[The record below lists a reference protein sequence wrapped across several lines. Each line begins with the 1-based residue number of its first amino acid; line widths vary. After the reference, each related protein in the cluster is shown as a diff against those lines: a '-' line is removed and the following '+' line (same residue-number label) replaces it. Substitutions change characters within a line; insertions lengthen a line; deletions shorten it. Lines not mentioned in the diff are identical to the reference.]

1 MSEVALPSSPAPGGA
16 GQGFRHAIKSL
27 CRALGL
33 KVQRFHPRYDE
44 TIRLVRLLQ
53 ENGIDLVFDVGASTG
68 QFGIDLRREGY
79 RGRIISFEPLSRSHQ
94 RLTHLA
100 SADPDWQIAPRCAV
114 GATPGT
120 TRVNI
125 AGNSDSSSILGMLD
139 RHRDGLPGV
148 DYVASEEASV
158 TTLDAFI
165 DGSGQGCRNA
175 ALKLDTQG
183 FEMEVLKG
191 AERHMTSLKMIYTE
205 LSLQPVYDGAPGF
218 LEMYQ
223 YLTQRGFTCVSLM
236 PTFVD
241 TVNYEVLQ
249 VNGAFLRK

>member
-16 GQGFRHAIKSL
+16 GQAFRTAIKSL
-27 CRALGL
+27 CRSLGL
-33 KVQRFHPRYDE
+33 KIQKFHPRYDE

-53 ENGIDLVFDVGASTG
+53 QNGIDLVFDVGASTG
-68 QFGIDLRREGY
+68 QFGTDLRREGY
-79 RGRIISFEPLSRSHQ
+79 QGRIISFEPLSRSHG
-94 RLTHLA
+94 RLSQLT
-100 SADPDWQIAPRCAV
+100 SRDPNWQVAPRCAV
-114 GATPGT
+114 GSSPGT
-120 TRVNI
+120 TRINI

-148 DYVASEEASV
+148 DYIASEDAEV
-158 TTLDAFI
+158 TTLDAYI
-165 DGSGQGCRNA
+165 DQTGEPCRAA

-191 AERHMTSLKMIYTE
+191 AERHLQGMKLIYTE

-218 LEMYQ
+218 LEVYQ
-223 YLTQRGFTCVSLM
+223 FLTQRGFTCVSLM

>member
-1 MSEVALPSSPAPGGA
+1 MSEVALPTSPVPGGA
-16 GQGFRHAIKSL
+16 GQAFRTAIKSL
-27 CRALGL
+27 CRSLGL

-44 TIRLVRLLQ
+44 TIRLVRLMEQ
-53 ENGIDLVFDVGASTG
+53 NGIGLVFDVGASTG

-79 RGRIISFEPLSRSHQ
+79 AGQIISFEPLSRSHGRLS
-94 RLTHLA
+94 RLT
-100 SADPDWQIAPRCAV
+100 SGDPDWQVAPRCAV
-114 GATPGT
+114 GASPGT
-120 TRVNI
+120 TRINI

-139 RHRDGLPGV
+139 RHREGLPGV
-148 DYVASEEASV
+148 DYVASEDATV
-158 TTLDAFI
+158 TTLDAYF
-165 DGSGQGCRNA
+165 DESGLRCRDV

-191 AERHMTSLKMIYTE
+191 AERHIQDLKLVYTE

-218 LEMYQ
+218 LEVYQ
-223 YLTQRGFTCVSLM
+223 HLTQRGFTCVSLM